1 MKNLHLAGALVMRSN
16 LATGMAYWP
25 LKKTRYADAVEK
37 EPPPSEL
44 IGLVVEGHLAQPL
57 PNREREIVQKHL
69 NSQSTLDVPDP
80 TPVGQRFFYSSAL
93 LNPRSHSLD

>member
-1 MKNLHLAGALVMRSN
+1 MRSN

-57 PNREREIVQKHL
+57 PNRERERDSPEALEQSKH
-69 NSQSTLDVPDP
+69 P
-80 TPVGQRFFYSSAL
+80 
-93 LNPRSHSLD
+93 

>member
-1 MKNLHLAGALVMRSN
+1 
-16 LATGMAYWP
+16 MAYWP

-57 PNREREIVQKHL
+57 PNRERERDSPEALEQSKH
-69 NSQSTLDVPDP
+69 P
-80 TPVGQRFFYSSAL
+80 
-93 LNPRSHSLD
+93 